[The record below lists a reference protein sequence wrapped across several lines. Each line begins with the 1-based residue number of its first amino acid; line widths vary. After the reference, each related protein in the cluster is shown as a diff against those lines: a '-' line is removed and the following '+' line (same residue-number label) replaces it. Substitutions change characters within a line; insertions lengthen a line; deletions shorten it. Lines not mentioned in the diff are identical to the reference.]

1 MTDIKGENVNQNS
14 NGEVMGDLSPLKLRQ
29 IAAYGAGDFGFAVIV
44 HMVGLF
50 LLFFYTDIFGISAAA
65 AGTIFMVARIWDAVN
80 DPMMGYISDRTET
93 RWGKY
98 RPYLLFAVIPL
109 AFFNILLFITPDFGT
124 TGKFIYALV
133 VYICWGM
140 AYTATNLPYG
150 SLTAVYTQNPV
161 ERTSLAASRMIFGM
175 PGILFIS
182 VVTPI
187 VVSKFSGPQVG
198 YPVAVSIYTVIAIL
212 LIWMVFGVVRERVQ
226 PAKRELYTIKEMLLL
241 VAQNK
246 ALLIVS
252 AAVFLAGTANT
263 IRVMMA
269 KYYVDYNIGKPELF
283 PMFMAIIIGTM
294 VLGAIVSPF
303 LNRRMPKRNVYIV
316 GMIIF
321 VIGDLGIY
329 YTPYSSINLILIL
342 FAFAGLGSG
351 IVYTLVWALVADTVE
366 YGEWK
371 TGKRA
376 EGVTYAS
383 YSFSTKLA
391 SAAGGGL
398 GGFLLHASG
407 YVPHAVQ
414 TPTAD
419 HMIRALFA
427 LGPVFCGILA
437 VIVMQYYKL
446 DGEVFQN
453 ILNDLKQRKAN
464 S

>member
-1 MTDIKGENVNQNS
+1 MSAQSTDTASGV
-14 NGEVMGDLSPLKLRQ
+14 LSPLKLRH

-65 AGTIFMVARIWDAVN
+65 AGTIFMVARIWDAMN
-80 DPMMGYISDRTET
+80 DPMMGYIADRTET

-109 AFFNILLFITPDFGT
+109 AVFNLLLFLTPDFSP
-124 TGKFIYALV
+124 TGKFVWALV
-133 VYICWGM
+133 IYICWGM

-161 ERTSLAASRMIFGM
+161 ERTSLAASRMFFGM
-175 PGILFIS
+175 PGVLFIS
-182 VVTPI
+182 VVTPM
-187 VVSKFSGPQVG
+187 VVSFFDSERIG
-198 YPVAVSIYTVIAIL
+198 YPVAVSIYTVMAVL
-212 LIWMVFGVVRERVQ
+212 LIWLVFGVVRERVQ
-226 PAKRELYTIKEMLLL
+226 PAKREKYTIKEMFLL

-246 ALLIVS
+246 ALLLVS

-269 KYYVDYNIGKPELF
+269 KYYVDYNLGKPELF
-283 PMFMAIIIGTM
+283 PVFMALMILTM
-294 VLGAIVSPF
+294 VMGAVLSPF
-303 LNRRMPKRNVYIV
+303 LNKRMAKKNVYIV
-316 GMIIF
+316 GMILF
-321 VIGDLGIY
+321 VIGDLGVY
-329 YTPYSSINLILIL
+329 FSPYTAIESIMAF

-351 IVYTLVWALVADTVE
+351 MVYTLVWALVADTVE

-383 YSFSTKLA
+383 YSFFSKLS

-427 LGPVFCGILA
+427 LGPVISGILA
-437 VIVMQYYKL
+437 VIVMRFYKL
-446 DGEVFQN
+446 DGEVFKT
-453 ILNDLKQRKAN
+453 ILIELERRKE
-464 S
+464 SVQ